1 MPKKERIITPFGAA
15 LGRRL
20 RQARE
25 AVEPPLTQVD
35 IARLLDRSKG
45 AVCKWESGEN
55 EPNSSCIIALSKLY
69 GVTVDW
75 LIGLEA
81 GPAHKRA
88 NPPVAVT
95 GTVPV
100 VSSSHAARWSFEAP
114 IEVLVTAKQYPP
126 GAAAAILVDSAAM
139 ANTCPSG
146 SHAVLCRVEQ
156 PQAGDVVFA
165 VLGDQTEPVLRN
177 LVRDGSSLLL
187 VADDARYPTYP
198 LNDSVRVV
206 ARVSEVIQRRLV

>member
-55 EPNSSCIIALSKLY
+55 EPNSSCIIALSRLY

-114 IEVLVTAKQYPP
+114 MEVLVTAKQYSP
-126 GAAAAILVDSAAM
+126 GTAAAILVDSAAM
-139 ANTCPSG
+139 AKTCPSG
-146 SHAVLCRVEQ
+146 SHAVPTRFCAGWSRRRPGTWCWPCWAINANLCCATWSGRALRSCSW
-156 PQAGDVVFA
+156 PMMRGIPPTHSTIRC
-165 VLGDQTEPVLRN
+165 VLWRGCLR
-177 LVRDGSSLLL
+177 
-187 VADDARYPTYP
+187 
-198 LNDSVRVV
+198 
-206 ARVSEVIQRRLV
+206 